1 MAGPLHCAFFFAHPA
16 MPAPDPDHPLH
27 IRPVQAR
34 RTFERV
40 VQHIREQLASGS
52 LKPGDK
58 LPSEKDL
65 AEQLQV
71 GRNAV
76 REALRN
82 LENAGLIAMELG
94 VKGGAFIREG
104 DSGKVTQVMRD
115 MVHLGS
121 ISVDDLTEL
130 RIHLLDVVVRLACE
144 RATDEDFAK
153 LKAIVEKTAST
164 VEDPSYERRLAYSLE
179 FYRILAAATRNR
191 AIGMVVES
199 LGDTVGRLLGPT
211 YFSPVALAEA
221 RQRFYD
227 HFVRRDADGASREL
241 RDLLVALRDLA
252 KTLEADQ
259 GGVAGQ

>member
-1 MAGPLHCAFFFAHPA
+1 MPTLSPDNPLQ
-16 MPAPDPDHPLH
+16 
-27 IRPVQAR
+27 IKPVQAR
-34 RTFERV
+34 RTFELV
-40 VQHIREQLASGS
+40 VNSIREQLAQGS

-65 AEQLQV
+65 AEQLGV

-104 DSGKVTQVMRD
+104 DTTGKVTQVMSD

-144 RATDEDFAK
+144 RATEADFAA
-153 LKAIVEKTAST
+153 LKDIVDKTAST
-164 VEDPSYERRLAYSLE
+164 LSDPSYEQRLAYSLE

-191 AIGMVVES
+191 AISMVVES
-199 LGDTVGRLLGPT
+199 ISDTVGRLLGPT
-211 YFSPVALAEA
+211 YFSPVELATA
-221 RQRFYD
+221 RQRFYE
-227 HFVRRDADGASREL
+227 HFVRRDAEGASREL
-241 RDLLVALRDLA
+241 RALLVALRDLA
-252 KTLEADQ
+252 KSLDL
-259 GGVAGQ
+259 GPGR